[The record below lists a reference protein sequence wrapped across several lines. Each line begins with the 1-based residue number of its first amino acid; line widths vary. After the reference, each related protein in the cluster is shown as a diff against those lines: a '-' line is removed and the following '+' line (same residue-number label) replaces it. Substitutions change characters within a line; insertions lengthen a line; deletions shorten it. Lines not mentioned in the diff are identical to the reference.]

1 MSATE
6 LTGSL
11 ADTLRALIADPL
23 TLRPRSLC
31 INSTMPGVNS
41 IEIDGTLGSILRALI
56 RAEHCANQGLPGD
69 TSKELRAIIDLMLA
83 QLESAP
89 KRSLAWD

>member
-11 ADTLRALIADPL
+11 ADL
-23 TLRPRSLC
+23 
-31 INSTMPGVNS
+31 
-41 IEIDGTLGSILRALI
+41 LRALI
-56 RAEHCANQGLPGD
+56 RAELSANRGLPGA
-69 TSKELRAIIDLMLA
+69 TSDELRAVIDLMLA

-89 KRSLAWD
+89 NRQLNWD